1 MMMIN
6 TGILIQQY
14 PYSNFYLKKNDEK
27 YTFVSSLCTH
37 KQTIVCLIIVGK
49 KLDFFLQIKQHNSK
63 YYRYKQ
69 DPPLN
74 LICNHQREEKNEN
87 DKIMELA

>member
-1 MMMIN
+1 MH
-6 TGILIQQY
+6 TQT
-14 PYSNFYLKKNDEK
+14 ND
-27 YTFVSSLCTH
+27 
-37 KQTIVCLIIVGK
+37 CLFDYYWKK